1 MSDNNFFGRRFKDGK
16 SYYYY
21 RLNKILPIRKMLK
34 WLAAKTP
41 DKILNLFYL
50 LCGMKITLLGNDLY
64 NSSFVMFT
72 NKINRKYLHKYLL
85 SKVWGVIKVKI
96 NKWWLVRN
104 FLIKFYE
111 KEKNLEFIQGIGTCT
126 VFKTHSG

>member
-41 DKILNLFYL
+41 DKKLNLFYL
-50 LCGMKITLLGNDLY
+50 LCRMKITLLGNDLY

-111 KEKNLEFIQGIGTCT
+111 KEKNLKTFCESIQGIGTGSL
-126 VFKTHSG
+126 F